1 MAKAERLSSAYN
13 SVDDLS
19 LPRGSSAA
27 SFRNELE
34 HVQERRNSDSN
45 LNMISPQ
52 SWSTLSVDK
61 TLFVLRS
68 ARKSN
73 EVSRVRVEWDIK
85 EDVGAQDWI
94 GLFYSG
100 ETNTSKFLD
109 CKTRGSSGGARGA
122 IIWNLDAIEHL
133 FSDLKTV
140 VCFKYISGN
149 SGEVLATSPLITVN
163 LFSSDLQMT
172 SQLTTMKET
181 KVGQGFYSVTIEDL
195 RASNLKKGMFFN
207 PDPYIKLQV
216 LPHNPKDLISQHHYQ
231 KHRTSVI
238 SNSASP
244 SWNLEKYSLT
254 VLLTDLL
261 EIEVKH
267 KFSKSRP
274 TMSRFLGRV
283 TIPVQTI
290 VEKISSEHSQA
301 RFNLELM
308 RKSPSDNV
316 SGTIEFKVS
325 MKLLLNNQDTNSHK
339 ANSGFQ
345 RQGSLPN
352 SLPKGE
358 ELTGH
363 TSRVR
368 HRHTD
373 PGLATSDSSGM
384 PSPGSNISEELD
396 TSQHNSF
403 SESFSPSEARP
414 DNPEPGIQHG
424 LAETDFSRLDSQ
436 LDSFDSMSATSC
448 GDLAEGCTSSGHC
461 RNPESFSDSL
471 VHGSNFHVQSGSEQ
485 VKNTLLS
492 SIEPLSSGCDSFS
505 SELDM
510 TVQSAELAPSLPPR
524 TYRPAPPPLPPRGNT
539 SAPPLPPRINN
550 PKPGKKLP
558 IAIPT
563 TKNPE
568 TPPPLPPRTYSPNEA
583 EDGSEN
589 VRKEQELFPWGI
601 PSSPVSPNSSSAPQ
615 PRPST
620 HSSPTSVSSHILAG
634 AISRPMQSVP
644 RSGPVLATSH
654 LAHVTSHP
662 SQNATSRPGKD
673 DPGSRDSIALS
684 TTSEPAP
691 LSSPQPSTAN
701 NIKRRSV
708 DGFVQ
713 LKAAQSRPM
722 LQPRQL
728 SSEQRQQINQQLEQ
742 WTRTKKQHTGVASGM
757 SPDEQLSSPP
767 SFTECQA
774 QDRLTSPR
782 SSPPGEASNH
792 RVTDNVDSRANGRTG
807 ASNQPPVPP
816 SLSYCRDRSNDRGV
830 AGDGGEPP
838 RKRNPVLRVDDRDDA
853 LPSGWEARVD
863 SHGRI
868 FYIDH
873 VNRTTT
879 WQRPQTGFLT
889 VQRRPTLSSEQRQNL
904 DRRYQSIRRT
914 MTQNNHGETGAGDSN
929 NIEDVGPPQPPQVLH
944 GASNVV
950 HANTN
955 LPSPPEPV
963 EVTDRSVYKFP
974 AVKFLTRPDF
984 FPMLQVNEAAMVEYN
999 RTNKLKH
1006 MITKIRRDPQSFE
1019 RYQHNRDLV
1028 TFVNLFSDPSK
1039 ELPRRWEM
1047 KHDKSGKPFF
1057 IDHVMRT
1064 TTFMDPRL
1072 PTDVP
1077 LIDPHVLPPPPPR
1090 PPPPSA
1096 PIAAI
1101 PTAYNEKV
1109 VLFLR
1114 QARIDEI
1121 LRDKSPQYAS
1131 SSSLREK
1138 VTKIA
1143 SRGVDMLE
1151 RFSNDIE
1158 LTILLSLFE
1167 NEIMS
1172 YVPNS
1177 IRTDPTSPQG
1187 SPVPRGPSRVPAL
1200 YKRDFQAKLRNFYR
1214 KLESKGHGQG
1224 PGKLKLTVRRD
1235 HVLEDAFNK
1244 IMSTPKKE
1252 LQKNKLYITFAGEEG
1267 LDYGGPSREFFFLLS
1282 RELFNPYY
1290 GLFEYSANDTYTVQI
1305 SPLSTFVE
1313 NAHEWFRFSGR
1324 VLGLALVHQYL
1335 LDAFFTRPFYKALLR
1350 VPLSLEDVESLD
1362 MEFHQSLLWIKDN
1375 DISEVELDLTF
1386 SVSEE
1391 VFGQVTERELKP
1403 NGKNIGVTERNKKEY
1418 IEKLVKWRLERGVTE
1433 QTESLIRGF
1442 HEVLDGRLVSVFD
1455 ARELELVIAGT
1466 VEIDIA
1472 DWRKNT
1478 EYRSGYHDLHQ
1489 VIQWFW
1495 EAIEKFDNERQ
1506 LRLLQFVTGSSSIPY
1521 EGFSA
1526 LRGSNGPRK
1535 FCIEKWGKITSL
1547 PRAHTCF
1554 NRLDLPPYT
1563 SFEMLFE
1570 KLVMAVEET
1579 STFGID

>member
-1 MAKAERLSSAYN
+1 MAKAERKSSDY
-13 SVDDLS
+13 SSIDDLS
-19 LPRGSSAA
+19 LPVGASAA
-27 SFRNELE
+27 LFRKEHDPILE
-34 HVQERRNSDSN
+34 RSNSDSN

-61 TLFVLRS
+61 TLLALRS
-68 ARKSN
+68 SSKNHESA
-73 EVSRVRVEWDIK
+73 RVRVEWDIK
-85 EDVGAQDWI
+85 EDVSAKDWI
-94 GLFYSG
+94 GLFYSD

-109 CKTRGSSGGARGA
+109 CKTRGSSGGARGT
-122 IIWNLDAIEHL
+122 IIWDLDAIEHL
-133 FSDLKTV
+133 FSDPKNL
-140 VCFKYISGN
+140 VCFKYISG
-149 SGEVLATSPLITVN
+149 SIGEVLATSPLITVT
-163 LFSSDLQMT
+163 LTSSDLQTT
-172 SQLTTMKET
+172 SQLANMKESA
-181 KVGQGFYSVTIEDL
+181 VDCGLFIIVIEDL
-195 RASNLKKGMFFN
+195 RANNLKKGMFFN
-207 PDPYIKLQV
+207 PDPYIKLQI
-216 LPHNPKDLISQHHYQ
+216 LPHNPRGRIANHHY
-231 KHRTSVI
+231 KKFRTSVF
-238 SNSASP
+238 SNSPNP
-244 SWNLEKYSLT
+244 SWASDKFSLT
-254 VLLTDLL
+254 VFLADLL
-261 EIEVKH
+261 EVEVKH

-274 TMSRFLGRV
+274 TMSRFLGRI

-290 VEKISSEHSQA
+290 MDKINTDHSQA
-301 RFNLELM
+301 KFILELM

-316 SGTIEFKVS
+316 SGSVEFKAS
-325 MKLLLNNQDTNSHK
+325 MHLILNNSDSDVYK
-339 ANSGFQ
+339 VSGGLH

-352 SLPKGE
+352 ALPNAE
-358 ELTGH
+358 ESVGH
-363 TSRVR
+363 ITRAR

-373 PGLATSDSSGM
+373 PGLTTCDNNGM
-384 PSPGSNISEELD
+384 PSQGSNISEEPDSSGLPA
-396 TSQHNSF
+396 SQQNSF
-403 SESFSPSEARP
+403 SESVSPVDARQDSTEA
-414 DNPEPGIQHG
+414 GCQQA
-424 LAETDFSRLDSQ
+424 LAETDFLTLRLES
-436 LDSFDSMSATSC
+436 LDSMSGASC
-448 GDLAEGCTSSGHC
+448 SEISDGCTSSGQF
-461 RNPESFSDSL
+461 RSVALESFPDSL
-471 VHGSNFHVQSGSEQ
+471 MLSSNFVVQSGSEQ
-485 VKNTLLS
+485 LRRVSASPNGL
-492 SIEPLSSGCDSFS
+492 IASGGSEAGLQYS
-505 SELDM
+505 TELDM
-510 TVQSAELAPSLPPR
+510 TVQSAGLTYPNSDAPSLPPR
-524 TYRPAPPPLPPRGNT
+524 TYRPVPPPLPPRGNT
-539 SAPPLPPRINN
+539 SAPPLPPRSNN
-550 PKPGKKLP
+550 PKAGKKMP
-558 IAIPT
+558 ILIPAQ
-563 TKNPE
+563 KNPE
-568 TPPPLPPRTYSPNEA
+568 IPPPLPPRTYSPNEA
-583 EDGSEN
+583 EDGLEIA
-589 VRKEQELFPWGI
+589 RTREQELFPWGN
-601 PSSPVSPNSSSAPQ
+601 PSSPVSANSPPATH
-615 PRPST
+615 PRTST
-620 HSSPTSVSSHILAG
+620 HSSPTSSHIHLSG
-634 AISRPMQSVP
+634 ASSRPNPSLQRPGFSLL
-644 RSGPVLATSH
+644 SSH
-654 LAHVTSHP
+654 LALPLPGTSQSAHN
-662 SQNATSRPGKD
+662 SSLRPGKD
-673 DPGSRDSIALS
+673 DPGSRDSVALS

-691 LSSPQPSTAN
+691 LISPQSSATN
-701 NIKRRSV
+701 NLKRRSV
-708 DGFVQ
+708 DGLNPV
-713 LKAAQSRPM
+713 KALVTSRLPP
-722 LQPRQL
+722 LQRHL
-728 SSEQRQQINQQLEQ
+728 SIEERQQINQQLEQ
-742 WTRTKKQHTGVASGM
+742 WTRSKKQNSRVASGV
-757 SPDEQLSSPP
+757 SPDEHLSPP
-767 SFTECQA
+767 SFKECQA
-774 QDRLTSPR
+774 QDRLTPPR
-782 SSPPGEASNH
+782 SSPPGETSGH
-792 RVTDNVDSRANGRTG
+792 RVTDSVDSRMLATNGRSG
-807 ASNQPPVPP
+807 ENSHPPVPP
-816 SLSYCRDRSNDRGV
+816 SLSHGTRDRSNDRGV
-830 AGDGGEPP
+830 AGDGGESS
-838 RKRNPVLRVDDRDDA
+838 RKRIPVKFYRVDDRDDA

-879 WQRPQTGFLT
+879 WQRPQTGLLN

-914 MTQNNHGETGAGDSN
+914 ITQNNHGEAENVSVEVAANGVASN
-929 NIEDVGPPQPPQVLH
+929 VPSQLPAVPV
-944 GASNVV
+944 GASNVADV
-950 HANTN
+950 NTS
-955 LPSPPEPV
+955 LPSPPEPAL
-963 EVTDRSVYKFP
+963 EVADRSVYKFP

-1006 MITKIRRDPQSFE
+1006 MITKIRRDPQTFE

-1028 TFVNLFSDPSK
+1028 TFVNLFSDSSK

-1077 LIDPHVLPPPPPR
+1077 LVDPHVLPPPPPR
-1090 PPPPSA
+1090 PPPPQTS
-1096 PIAAI
+1096 I

-1114 QARIDEI
+1114 QPRIDDL
-1121 LRDKSPQYAS
+1121 LRDKSSQYAS

-1138 VTKIA
+1138 VGKIA
-1143 SRGVDMLE
+1143 ARGVDMLE

-1172 YVPNS
+1172 YIPNS
-1177 IRTDPTSPQG
+1177 IRPDPTSPQG
-1187 SPVPRGPSRVPAL
+1187 SP
-1200 YKRDFQAKLRNFYR
+1200 
-1214 KLESKGHGQG
+1214 ETKGYGQG

-1244 IMSTPKKE
+1244 IMSTLKKE

-1305 SPLSTFVE
+1305 SPLSTFVD

-1362 MEFHQSLLWIKDN
+1362 MEFHQSLLWLKDN

-1403 NGKNIGVTERNKKEY
+1403 NGKNIA
-1418 IEKLVKWRLERGVTE
+1418 
-1433 QTESLIRGF
+1433 
-1442 HEVLDGRLVSVFD
+1442 VLDPRLVSVFD

-1466 VEIDIA
+1466 VEIDIS

-1478 EYRSGYHDLHQ
+1478 EYRSGYHDQHQ

-1495 EAIEKFDNERQ
+1495 EAIEKFDNERE

-1535 FCIEKWGKITSL
+1535 FCIEKWGKTTSL